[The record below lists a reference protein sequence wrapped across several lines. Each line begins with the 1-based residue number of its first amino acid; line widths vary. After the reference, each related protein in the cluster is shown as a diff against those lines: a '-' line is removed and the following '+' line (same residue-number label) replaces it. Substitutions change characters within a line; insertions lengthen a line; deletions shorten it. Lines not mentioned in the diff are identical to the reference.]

1 MIYYLSGGDPT
12 KIKMLRNTNLEDLYK
27 YYYLK
32 RITQINIM
40 LDDIA
45 YAEHLSSLEKKI
57 KWQTIIEK

>member
-45 YAEHLSSLEKKI
+45 YAEHLSSLEKK
-57 KWQTIIEK
+57 